1 VVAGRAIAPADRRG
15 APSVMVVNET
25 MARALWP
32 GRSPVASASASPTS
46 GGKPCFDVVGVAQD
60 ARWGSLRDAPT
71 MQMYLSLAQHAPAI
85 PLRVLYVRAA
95 GDAAGL
101 ARALQREARAVA
113 PRALFA
119 EVRPLAEN
127 LEPQMRPWRL
137 GAAVFTAFG
146 AVALVL
152 AALGLYGVIAYDVA
166 QRRRE
171 LGVRIALGARAAD
184 VLRLVVG
191 QGVRVAGAGV
201 AVGTV
206 AALGAG
212 RWVGPLLFDTAPH
225 DPVVI
230 GGVALALL
238 GVATA
243 ASLVP
248 AWRATRVPPGTAL
261 RAE

>member
-1 VVAGRAIAPADRRG
+1 
-15 APSVMVVNET
+15 
-25 MARALWP
+25 
-32 GRSPVASASASPTS
+32 
-46 GGKPCFDVVGVAQD
+46 
-60 ARWGSLRDAPT
+60 
-71 MQMYLSLAQHAPAI
+71 
-85 PLRVLYVRAA
+85 
-95 GDAAGL
+95 
-101 ARALQREARAVA
+101 
-113 PRALFA
+113 
-119 EVRPLAEN
+119 
-127 LEPQMRPWRL
+127 
-137 GAAVFTAFG
+137 
-146 AVALVL
+146 
-152 AALGLYGVIAYDVA
+152 
-166 QRRRE
+166 
-171 LGVRIALGARAAD
+171 VRIALGARAAD

-248 AWRATRVPPGTAL
+248 AWRATRVRRERRSARSRRAGGRRACHAPAPRARPRAAARPRGSARGTL
-261 RAE
+261 RAARLLLRARLGPRSPTCHPPLPQENAP